1 MKKVVKK
8 IAKYF
13 CFIMIG
19 LSLGYFIFNKPE
31 NKLEEINEPKIKK
44 NINTLSMML
53 ETEAGSGNYEMT
65 TASSWPT
72 DGYVFNATLSKC
84 ENGGELSWD
93 DTNKRVL
100 MSGNVSDKCY
110 VYFDVIQVL
119 LADYVKSLYTG
130 TQGENG
136 IYYHDAI
143 LTNGAG
149 DNSYRYSGA
158 DPNNY
163 VCFGTNTTPC
173 PTDNLYRMIGVFGDQ
188 VKLVKYDYANSNLL
202 GTNGDYSGT
211 GTYLKSNYSTYKGS
225 LTTINRYYW
234 NDSTSTNTWSE
245 SLLNKTN
252 LNTNFITNIG
262 TEWANKIATTTW
274 KVGGNTYNNIANV
287 EPSVSYKNEI
297 VNPTPGSTST
307 TGETEYK
314 AKIGLM
320 YVSDYGFAASQDHW
334 GRYLMDTYA
343 AAMDNN
349 WMYMGLYELTISRTA
364 DTSDCAFRVVSR
376 GNVDEGRV
384 TINYAVRP
392 SFSLESSVTYVSGD
406 GSQSSPLRLS

>member
-1 MKKVVKK
+1 MGNLT
-8 IAKYF
+8 A
-13 CFIMIG
+13 
-19 LSLGYFIFNKPE
+19 
-31 NKLEEINEPKIKK
+31 IN
-44 NINTLSMML
+44 
-53 ETEAGSGNYEMT
+53 
-65 TASSWPT
+65 
-72 DGYVFNATLSKC
+72 V
-84 ENGGELSWD
+84 
-93 DTNKRVL
+93 
-100 MSGNVSDKCY
+100 
-110 VYFDVIQVL
+110 
-119 LADYVKSLYTG
+119 
-130 TQGENG
+130 
-136 IYYHDAI
+136 
-143 LTNGAG
+143 
-149 DNSYRYSGA
+149 
-158 DPNNY
+158 
-163 VCFGTNTTPC
+163 
-173 PTDNLYRMIGVFGDQ
+173 
-188 VKLVKYDYANSNLL
+188 
-202 GTNGDYSGT
+202 
-211 GTYLKSNYSTYKGS
+211 
-225 LTTINRYYW
+225 YYW
-234 NDSTSTNTWSE
+234 NNLTQTNIWST

-252 LNTNFITNIG
+252 LNTNFINYLG